1 MEMLQSLILFIFPE
15 LMIKYIASSIISGSR
30 IDLIISAILVIF
42 PAIIGW
48 RFSRIVVLLPWIA
61 PSR

>member
-1 MEMLQSLILFIFPE
+1 METLYSLISFILPE
-15 LMIKYIASSIISGSR
+15 LMIKYIAASIISGSR

-48 RFSRIVVLLPWIA
+48 RLSRIVVLLPWIA
-61 PSR
+61 SSR